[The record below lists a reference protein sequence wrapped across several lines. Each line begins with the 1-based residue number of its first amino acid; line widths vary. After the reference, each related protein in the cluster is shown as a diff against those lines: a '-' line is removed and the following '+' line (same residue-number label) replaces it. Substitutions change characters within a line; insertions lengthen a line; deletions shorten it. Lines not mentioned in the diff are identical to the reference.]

1 MPPTLR
7 PPQGAMMNRWR
18 LPLSLALVLVLLPL
32 TVNAAL
38 LSLGKPVTASGYY
51 NNGGSEIFPPGNVT
65 DGRYNDS
72 GEPGNWSFWVAR
84 LGTLDY
90 FTIDLQGMYTIN
102 SFTLQNTHNRDHYD
116 LGTLDFRIALSAD
129 DSAYTTVVDD
139 TLVYYSS
146 TPIPT
151 QSFTITPATARY
163 VRFYVDSYVSYGGG
177 LNEMEVYGSGVPL
190 PPSVLLLGA
199 GLLGLGLPGLRR
211 RIKRG

>member
-1 MPPTLR
+1 
-7 PPQGAMMNRWR
+7 MNRWR

-51 NNGGSEIFPPGNVT
+51 DSGGETFPPGNVT

-72 GEPGNWSFWVAR
+72 GTPYNWSFWVAR
-84 LGTLDY
+84 LYTLDY

-129 DSAYTTVVDD
+129 DSTYTTVVDD
-139 TLVYYSS
+139 TLLYYSS

-151 QSFTITPATARY
+151 QSFSIAPTTAQY
-163 VRFYVDSYVSYGGG
+163 VRFYVDSYYVYGGG
-177 LNEMEVYGSGVPL
+177 LNEMEVYGSETPL
-190 PPSVLLLGA
+190 PPTALLLGSC
-199 GLLGLGLPGLRR
+199 LLGLGLPALRR
-211 RIKRG
+211 RIKKG